1 MEQAAE
7 SMAIS
12 NNLEYQGFLKCGM
25 CAILENNI
33 LLPVNHAAHILCMC
47 RKGEEPYEE
56 FRNRE
61 NGDKAAGAAPFCDRG
76 CRRHVQK
83 LGKRSSGHEVSLL
96 GTSQGCGG
104 GSGGGMES

>member
-33 LLPVNHAAHILCMC
+33 LLPVNHAAHIPCMC
-47 RKGEEPYEE
+47 MKGEDYDEE
-56 FRNRE
+56 FRNRKI
-61 NGDKAAGAAPFCDRG
+61 GDRAAGTAAF
-76 CRRHVQK
+76 
-83 LGKRSSGHEVSLL
+83 
-96 GTSQGCGG
+96 CGG
-104 GSGGGMES
+104 GC

>member
-33 LLPVNHAAHILCMC
+33 LLPVNHAAHILCM
-47 RKGEEPYEE
+47 
-56 FRNRE
+56 
-61 NGDKAAGAAPFCDRG
+61 
-76 CRRHVQK
+76 
-83 LGKRSSGHEVSLL
+83 LGNCETSSQS
-96 GTSQGCGG
+96 
-104 GSGGGMES
+104 

>member
-1 MEQAAE
+1 MDGVSGGWSKRWVERAVDGASGGWSKRWMEQAAE

-56 FRNRE
+56 FRNRK
-61 NGDKAAGAAPFCDRG
+61 NGDKAAGAAPLCDRG
-76 CRRHVQK
+76 R
-83 LGKRSSGHEVSLL
+83 
-96 GTSQGCGG
+96 
-104 GSGGGMES
+104 

>member
-12 NNLEYQGFLKCGM
+12 NNIEYQGFLKCGM

-47 RKGEEPYEE
+47 RKGEEPYE
-56 FRNRE
+56 
-61 NGDKAAGAAPFCDRG
+61 
-76 CRRHVQK
+76 
-83 LGKRSSGHEVSLL
+83 
-96 GTSQGCGG
+96 
-104 GSGGGMES
+104 